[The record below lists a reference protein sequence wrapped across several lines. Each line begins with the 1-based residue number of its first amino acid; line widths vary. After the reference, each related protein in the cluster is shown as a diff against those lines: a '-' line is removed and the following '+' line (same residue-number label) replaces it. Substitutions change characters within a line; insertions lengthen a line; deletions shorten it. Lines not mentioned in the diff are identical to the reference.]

1 MLEYSLNIIGSEWI
15 IIIFIALILLL
26 GTNRF
31 PEIATKLG
39 KTVGEYNKAKNKI
52 QNEMKDFSK
61 ENLEI
66 SGPVKNEREKLD
78 AIAKTIGVDSKNKTD
93 DQLKRIITNRMGYSQ
108 EETPDKKYAATS
120 RENARSRPT
129 LEITPTRHLGFVLVR
144 KLRDKRF
151 GR

>member
-66 SGPVKNEREKLD
+66 LLSFIIIFLLCMYEVIPVEFF
-78 AIAKTIGVDSKNKTD
+78 
-93 DQLKRIITNRMGYSQ
+93 
-108 EETPDKKYAATS
+108 KKVI
-120 RENARSRPT
+120 ECT
-129 LEITPTRHLGFVLVR
+129 LVLLHLI
-144 KLRDKRF
+144 
-151 GR
+151 

>member
-1 MLEYSLNIIGSEWI
+1 MLEHSLNIIGSEWI
-15 IIIFIALILLL
+15 MIIFIVLILLL

-39 KTVGEYNKAKNKI
+39 KTVGKYNKAKNKI

-78 AIAKTIGVDSKNKTD
+78 VIAKTIGVDSKNKTD
-93 DQLKRIITNRMGYSQ
+93 DQLKRIITNKMGSSQ
-108 EETPDKKYAATS
+108 EETLDKK
-120 RENARSRPT
+120 
-129 LEITPTRHLGFVLVR
+129 
-144 KLRDKRF
+144 
-151 GR
+151 